1 MKNINKVL
9 DILEQTYPD
18 AKCEL
23 DYTTPFE
30 LLVATILSAQ
40 CTDVRVNKVTSEMF
54 KKYNTPKDFSKLSI
68 DEISEEIKSCGLY
81 KSKAEKIKLTSEK
94 ICNEYKPIKDNL
106 IQMLNEVQEHYG
118 YVPMNAQK
126 VLSEFL
132 NVPMAEI
139 YGVVTFYSRFTLK
152 PKGKYN
158 IAVCLG
164 TACFVKGSQKIMDR
178 LKERLKIE
186 PGETTKDGMFSI
198 EETRCVGACGL
209 APVFTV
215 NGEVYGKATV
225 QKLDQVLDSLQNQK
239 GGE

>member
-1 MKNINKVL
+1 MEEKNCQSECENQKDYEAKNETLAQEECNKVQCECGCNGK
-9 DILEQTYPD
+9 DEFLE
-18 AKCEL
+18 KLC
-23 DYTTPFE
+23 
-30 LLVATILSAQ
+30 
-40 CTDVRVNKVTSEMF
+40 SE
-54 KKYNTPKDFSKLSI
+54 YQ
-68 DEISEEIKSCGLY
+68 
-81 KSKAEKIKLTSEK
+81 
-94 ICNEYKPIKDNL
+94 PIKDNL

-118 YVPMNAQK
+118 YVPMRAQQA
-126 VLSEFL
+126 LSEFL

-164 TACFVKGSQKIMDR
+164 TACYVKGSQKIMDR

-186 PGETTKDGMFSI
+186 PGETTKDGKFSI

-225 QKLDQVLDSLQNQK
+225 QKLEQVLDELSNK
-239 GGE
+239 E